1 MKVAVLGA
9 GAMGTASAMLLSP
22 RADLEVVLWAR
33 SADHA
38 HDIAQHRVNSKNF
51 PGFHLSPSLRITA
64 DPEVAVA
71 GAGLCVVAVPTVY
84 LREGLAKFVGVLPP
98 HVPAVSVAKGLEQH
112 SFERPTQII
121 RQRFGERPVATL
133 CGPSH
138 AEELAQGKPASVVVA
153 SDDAALARLVQTTF
167 SNEKFRVYTNDD
179 LVGVE
184 ICGALKNVIAIAA
197 GVCDGLGFGDNTKSA
212 LLTRGLVEMVRF
224 TRAMGGRAETCYG
237 LAGIGDLI
245 TTSFSPYGRNRAV
258 GEQLGQ
264 GQSLNAILAHTQAV
278 AEGVWT
284 SRAVRDRAA
293 QMGIEM
299 PITSAICHVLFDGKS
314 AKEAVR
320 ELMLREMKSE

>member
-1 MKVAVLGA
+1 MKVAILGA
-9 GAMGTASAMLLSP
+9 GAMGTACSILLAP
-22 RADLEVVLWAR
+22 RSDLEVVLWAR
-33 SADHA
+33 FPDHA
-38 HDIAQHRVNSKNF
+38 HEIARDRENRRHFAGFPLPDSVRV
-51 PGFHLSPSLRITA
+51 TA
-64 DPEVAVA
+64 DPELAVA

-84 LREGLAKFVGVLPP
+84 LRDGLAAHAPFVPP

-112 SFERPTQII
+112 SFERPSQII
-121 RQRFGERPVATL
+121 RERLGARPVAAL

-138 AEELAQGKPASVVVA
+138 AEELAHGLPASVVAA
-153 SDDAALARLVQTTF
+153 SEDAALARLVQTTF
-167 SNEKFRVYTNDD
+167 SNERFRVYTNDD

-184 ICGALKNVIAIAA
+184 ICGALKNVISIAA

-237 LAGIGDLI
+237 LAGVGDLI
-245 TTSFSPYGRNRAV
+245 TTSISPYGRNRAV
-258 GEQLGQ
+258 GEKLGK
-264 GQSLNAILAHTQAV
+264 GQTLEQILAGTQAV

-293 QMGIEM
+293 QLGIEM
-299 PITSAICHVLFDGKS
+299 PITLAICRVLFEGLG
-314 AKEAVR
+314 AKDAVR